1 MGEEMINLSPIPRSE
16 ERKIE
21 REREK
26 EKKEEEE
33 KTLRII
39 LPVLHRSIIY
49 GPKLTQPSECKAES
63 HHR

>member
-33 KTLRII
+33 KTPQNNSACAAQEHYLRSKTYTII
-39 LPVLHRSIIY
+39 WM
-49 GPKLTQPSECKAES
+49 
-63 HHR
+63 

>member
-33 KTLRII
+33 KTPQNNSVCAAQEHYLRSKTYTII
-39 LPVLHRSIIY
+39 
-49 GPKLTQPSECKAES
+49 
-63 HHR
+63 